1 MAAQLNGV
9 QADFEGLSIRLEE
22 ETEEAQNARG
32 QLARVQNDYQ
42 LLKSKYDKE
51 IIVLTEELDETRS
64 AHEY

>member
-22 ETEEAQNARG
+22 ETEESQNLRS

-42 LLKSKYDKE
+42 ILKNKYDKE
-51 IIVLTEELDETRS
+51 IVVLTEELDDLR
-64 AHEY
+64 